1 MTHRERVLLAL
12 KHQEPDRVPID
23 LAGTFASTIT
33 LEGYERLKRH
43 LGIKKETI
51 IMSRRSQTA
60 QPHEE
65 VLRQF
70 AVDTRGIQPR
80 GPAGWVDKVFP
91 DGSYQDEWGIIRSRP
106 PEGGHFY
113 VSGSPFAGEPTVEDI
128 KKHAW
133 PNPYDPGYVE
143 GIAEESRRLHGGT
156 DYAVILNFPVGIVHQ
171 AQFLRGY
178 EAWLTDL
185 ILNPAF
191 AEALMDRL
199 LEIYT
204 IIGERMIEAT
214 GGQLDL
220 IFYGDD
226 VAFQSGPMMSFDLY
240 RKMIKPR
247 HRQLFAHLKAKT
259 QAPLLFHSCGSV
271 YPLMEDLIE
280 IGVDCINP
288 VQVSAKDMDTKRLK
302 KEFGGRIAFWGGI
315 DTHRVLPFGTP
326 DDVRTEVKRRIED
339 LAPGGGY
346 ILNSVHNLQPEVPP
360 ENIVAMFEAAK
371 EFGRY

>member
-1 MTHRERVLLAL
+1 MTHRERVLKTL
-12 KHQEPDRVPID
+12 KRQKPDRVPVD

-33 LEGYERLKRH
+33 LQGYERLKRH
-43 LGIKKETI
+43 LGIQKETI
-51 IMSRRSQTA
+51 VMSRRSQTA

-65 VLRQF
+65 VLQHF
-70 AVDTRGIQPR
+70 DIDTRGIQPR
-80 GPAGWVDKVFP
+80 GPAAWEDKIFP
-91 DGSYQDEWGIIRSRP
+91 DGSYQDEWGVIRSRP

-113 VSGSPFAGEPTVEDI
+113 VSGSPFAADPTVRDI
-128 KKHAW
+128 QQHRW
-133 PNPYDPGYVE
+133 PDPYDPGYVE
-143 GIAEESRRLHGGT
+143 GLAEESRRLHQET
-156 DYAVILNFPVGIVHQ
+156 DFAVILNFPVGIVHQ

-185 ILNPAF
+185 ILNPVF
-191 AEALMDRL
+191 AESLMDRL
-199 LEIYT
+199 LEIYS
-204 IIGERMIEAT
+204 IIGERMIAAT
-214 GGQLDL
+214 GGHFDI

-226 VAFQSGPMMSFDLY
+226 VAFQNGPMMSLDLY

-247 HRQLFAHLKAKT
+247 HQQLFAHLKTKA

-271 YPLMEDLIE
+271 YPLMDDLIE

-302 KEFGGRIAFWGGI
+302 KEFGDRMAFWGGI
-315 DTHRVLPFGTP
+315 DTHKVLPFGTP
-326 DDVRTEVKRRIED
+326 DDVRAEVKGRIED

-346 ILNSVHNLQPEVPP
+346 VLNSVHNLQPEVPP